1 MNHPALDL
9 IEFFSEQVV
18 FELPNAD
25 VVRLWIYETI
35 QSEKQELTGI
45 NFIFCSDEYLYQ
57 MNMEYL
63 QHDTYTDVI
72 TFPYSETAV
81 EGDIFISLDRVNDNA
96 FYLKVGKMHELH
108 RVIIHGVLH
117 LLGYRDGTDQE
128 EKQMRERENHYLAK
142 FPLPLN

>member
-1 MNHPALDL
+1 
-9 IEFFSEQVV
+9 
-18 FELPNAD
+18 
-25 VVRLWIYETI
+25 
-35 QSEKQELTGI
+35 
-45 NFIFCSDEYLYQ
+45 
-57 MNMEYL
+57 MEYL

-117 LLGYRDGTDQE
+117 LLGYKDGTEQE
-128 EKQMRERENHYLAK
+128 EKQMRERENYYLAK